1 MSPTLILEIQDVD
14 GQTFDT
20 VMIEGTNPAHAFHF
34 LEAKEAPFFV
44 KLWRE
49 RYRGREFLG
58 EIQRDCR
65 GIWYIDGEEAQSGEA

>member
-1 MSPTLILEIQDVD
+1 MPTLILEIQDLD

-20 VMIEGTNPAHAFHF
+20 VMIEGKNPAHAFHF
-34 LEAKEAPFFV
+34 LEEKETPFFV

-58 EIQRDCR
+58 EIQRDRR
-65 GIWYIDGEEAQSGEA
+65 GIWHIQGEEALNGEA